1 MNKPLLTVLSYQNT
15 SINVYGNYEKFLFE
29 PCQIGDILNINDI
42 ESVIKNFNEH
52 DYVNELLTEHGLY
65 KLCQDNIEFEKW
77 VCDAI
82 KKLRS
87 SFHKTYEP
95 IIKTGYIYVL
105 KTDAQSAYKIGI
117 TNDCVNKRVK
127 YMQYGVLDDIEILFM
142 YKTGNPQFLKTF
154 VADILSRYRCNAR
167 RDFYECNLNYIKSII
182 TTCGDLIDI
191 LMSTYDN
198 ITPNELY
205 TRLKEHNIDLG
216 HVDGA
221 I

>member
-1 MNKPLLTVLSYQNT
+1 
-15 SINVYGNYEKFLFE
+15 
-29 PCQIGDILNINDI
+29 
-42 ESVIKNFNEH
+42 
-52 DYVNELLTEHGLY
+52 
-65 KLCQDNIEFEKW
+65 
-77 VCDAI
+77 
-82 KKLRS
+82 
-87 SFHKTYEP
+87 
-95 IIKTGYIYVL
+95 
-105 KTDAQSAYKIGI
+105 
-117 TNDCVNKRVK
+117 
-127 YMQYGVLDDIEILFM
+127 MQYGVLGDIEILFM

-167 RDFYECNLNYIKSII
+167 RDFYECNLNYIKFII